1 METRHLKPLLA
12 ALDMGY
18 RHAPHQMLGYFLT
31 NILALWGLPKWQTV
45 PDDAEPVIAK
55 AIETYADIVRAQEP
69 FDDVLG
75 PLYMELASRGG
86 RSALGQFFTP
96 FHISSM
102 MAQMTIGDVPPDD
115 NGSLYRVCDPAC
127 GSGVMLLA
135 FAQQALR
142 QWGKAALLRLS
153 LTGCDLDPFCARML
167 AVQAIANC
175 NLHELQLGE
184 VLVLCGNSLRP
195 WQDMDT
201 VVHASAPS
209 AAEQPPAQ
217 APERLAALAHAAKS
231 HPELVQL
238 ELFAA

>member
-12 ALDMGY
+12 ALDVGY
-18 RHAPHQMLGYFLT
+18 RYAPHQMFGYFLT
-31 NILALWGLPKWQTV
+31 GILALWGLPKWQTV

-96 FHISSM
+96 FPLSSM
-102 MAQMTIGDVPPDD
+102 MAQMTVGDVPPDD
-115 NGSLYRVCDPAC
+115 SGSLYRVCDPAC

-153 LTGCDLDPFCARML
+153 LTGCDLDPYCARMT
-167 AVQAIANC
+167 AIQAIASC
-175 NLHELQLGE
+175 NLHDLQLGE

-209 AAEQPPAQ
+209 VVEQPPTQ
-217 APERLAALAHAAKS
+217 APERLAALAHAAQS
-231 HPELVQL
+231 RPELVQL